1 MFLVLQ
7 VILAAEDG
15 LKSEE
20 FGIERYC
27 SCLKIM
33 MKYSVWIVYYYGTNM
48 MSKYFACV
56 PKNIIVNRKWTNF
69 KVDHKD
75 TQFINVFKEIYTF
88 IYFK

>member
-1 MFLVLQ
+1 
-7 VILAAEDG
+7 
-15 LKSEE
+15 
-20 FGIERYC
+20 
-27 SCLKIM
+27 
-33 MKYSVWIVYYYGTNM
+33 M